1 MAKFKNLILKE
12 LGETTDTYRLRNVTM
27 GLFPRIDPPEVD
39 ARWEFS
45 TENYNYTIHIF
56 NEYPEFLTV
65 DFNTGAAGTEATN
78 EGNPFKVTATV
89 IEAAKRTFDRI
100 KDREEYDLI
109 RGFRFKGVSKQ
120 GSDRDETQRNKLY
133 IAFIEKQ
140 FPSADIEKMSY
151 GGVKVTV

>member
-45 TENYNYTIHIF
+45 TENYNYKVHIF

-65 DFNTGAAGTEATN
+65 DFETDKTGTEATN

-100 KDREEYDLI
+100 KEREEYDLI

-120 GSDRDETQRNKLY
+120 GSDRD
-133 IAFIEKQ
+133 
-140 FPSADIEKMSY
+140 
-151 GGVKVTV
+151 